1 MLVRVIAQQS
11 QKFSGIQSHRCSPQA
26 SRHSRALSQARPGG
40 PGPHLH
46 LSIERTRQEPGHCL
60 GVRQGWRGCFQSQ
73 VRVPNHWTTGL
84 SLDERLS
91 LFLKIPVTITVQKLG
106 SANFL
111 LGTAGQMFL
120 KYILLSVLWYLA
132 LHATNR
138 LLSFAGLYPGSA
150 SRTFPAFQM
159 KLRLIWQ

>member
-40 PGPHLH
+40 AGPHLH
-46 LSIERTRQEPGHCL
+46 LSVERTRQEPGHCL

-73 VRVPNHWTTGL
+73 VRVPNHWTTDL

-91 LFLKIPVTITVQKLG
+91 LFLNIPLTCIITVQKLG
-106 SANFL
+106 SANFQFSSL
-111 LGTAGQMFL
+111 YCRAKVFEVHFALSSLANVALHCMPPIASFRLQGCIRGQHRELF
-120 KYILLSVLWYLA
+120 LLS
-132 LHATNR
+132 
-138 LLSFAGLYPGSA
+138 
-150 SRTFPAFQM
+150 
-159 KLRLIWQ
+159 

>member
-1 MLVRVIAQQS
+1 MTLLPPTCFCTISTARARQPSNCCVTSVIISVCLAYACVLISVIAQQP
-11 QKFSGIQSHRCSPQA
+11 QKFSGIHSHLCSPQA

-73 VRVPNHWTTGL
+73 VPNHWTTDL

-91 LFLKIPVTITVQKLG
+91 LFLNIPLTCIITVQKLG
-106 SANFL
+106 SANL
-111 LGTAGQMFL
+111 LCTAGQVF
-120 KYILLSVLWYLA
+120 
-132 LHATNR
+132 
-138 LLSFAGLYPGSA
+138 
-150 SRTFPAFQM
+150 
-159 KLRLIWQ
+159 